1 MIYYSLIYYF
11 SLSEEGLKGS
21 IPLLGLFILAA
32 QRTIPQLQNMF
43 NSLLG
48 LKQSQYSF
56 FDVLEVLELDDG
68 RLEKNKVYED

>member
-1 MIYYSLIYYF
+1 
-11 SLSEEGLKGS
+11 
-21 IPLLGLFILAA
+21 
-32 QRTIPQLQNMF
+32 MF

-68 RLEKNKVYED
+68 RLEKIKFMKKMKLT